1 MPKLSPKDSTYDQY
15 VSSFIKQKRWKYLR
29 EMYTESA
36 PTRSSGC
43 FRISS
48 SKGNVKHIYNRR
60 QEDDPY
66 IMNAFELNRNRNNSY
81 LTNCR
86 LEYGNG
92 VFYPETEYDTDFKMR
107 IYNDIMSHAMR
118 RNDYN
123 SRTQVNTSNFNSIYG
138 IIYFDL
144 TYQSENNTR
153 DPKELVFGCK
163 INQNAAFNFSVN
175 AIDLYEEEVVIDKI
189 GNELVKV

>member
-48 SKGNVKHIYNRR
+48 SIGNVKHIYNRR

-66 IMNAFELNRNRNNSY
+66 IMNTFELNRNRNNSY